1 MASQEM
7 PAISAS
13 NYTSNTV
20 DPLAAAGM
28 FGSQAMLQQG
38 QQFSQAAGSTAAA
51 RDAMGGG
58 AAGRLGASPL
68 ARQIQQLQEKKMAV
82 PARRYVQV
90 FIADPDPK
98 VPLNNCLLYSSEP
111 KMTDLTDEE
120 LFFEVEI
127 KRILDE
133 HNEKV
138 RTVTV
143 DKTIKDRTQHLEA
156 ARIRDLRMTVVTIA
170 QF

>member
-1 MASQEM
+1 MAVQEM
-7 PAISAS
+7 PAISAYS
-13 NYTSNTV
+13 YTSNTV

-28 FGSQAMLQQG
+28 FAPQQLNQGMLQQ
-38 QQFSQAAGSTAAA
+38 QLNQAVDTTAGAAA
-51 RDAMGGG
+51 VGGTT
-58 AAGRLGASPL
+58 ARRLGASPI
-68 ARQIQQLQEKKMAV
+68 ARRQPEEIKMA
-82 PARRYVQV
+82 AATGRRYVQI

-98 VPLNNCLLYSSEP
+98 VPLDKCLLYSSES

-120 LFFEVEI
+120 LYFEVEI

-138 RTVTV
+138 RTVTI
-143 DKTIKDRTQHLEA
+143 DKSIKDRTQYLEPT
-156 ARIRDLRMTVVTIA
+156 RIRDLRMTVVTIA